1 MSETNMGQPGQRIL
15 AVSALL
21 VLQLMALTA
30 AEQCGKQAGGA
41 SCPGGL
47 CCSQYGWCGT
57 TPQYCQGGCQS
68 NCGGGGG
75 GGGGAT
81 GKASFYTAPYVPSAC
96 FGSDQGQFPGNMF
109 FAAAG
114 DSAGANLW
122 NNGNNCGKHY
132 SIQCQGN
139 GCRGSGAITIKIVDR
154 CPNGCSGGRAFDL
167 SSQAFAAIAD
177 PNVGVITVKYSLA
190 SAYDDGDAAVPWE
203 KEQLIA
209 EVGYGG
215 Q

>member
-1 MSETNMGQPGQRIL
+1 MTDH
-15 AVSALL
+15 
-21 VLQLMALTA
+21 
-30 AEQCGKQAGGA
+30 
-41 SCPGGL
+41 PGGL
-47 CCSQYGWCGT
+47 CFI
-57 TPQYCQGGCQS
+57 
-68 NCGGGGG
+68 
-75 GGGGAT
+75 A
-81 GKASFYTAPYVPSAC
+81 SAC

-215 Q
+215 QWAEYGMSYKDESWTAYNSLRVLSYIAVSLWNLAFWCCVYQD